1 MPQKLLQR
9 NGIGGIAHKLRLIDI
24 DANPYHRT
32 LHHCAFELMIEEHSA
47 NLFLP
52 HIHIIRPFH
61 TDSFDI
67 RIESLG
73 DCQTSDF
80 RKIELLGSAHILRS
94 KHEGEHEIFSAVTF
108 PRCPHLSVS
117 ACLKISRHEPH
128 FLSRCSIHRNHLH
141 CSGHGGVMLANPMRG
156 ELGFCWCTTA
166 FAGVFFTGICYEIRR
181 CGRYFARV
189 RIIGRS
195 NWHFE
200 TRKRVHQQD
209 FSGESVEG
217 VPTGRRFCSGQ
228 FQTVVRYPPKQ

>member
-24 DANPYHRT
+24 DTDAHHGT

-94 KHEGEHEIFSAVTF
+94 KYEGEHEIFSAITF

-117 ACLKISRHEPH
+117 TSLKICTHHPH
-128 FLSRCSIHRNHLH
+128 LPCWCSIHRNHLH
-141 CSGHGGVMLANPMRG
+141 RSRHGGVMLANPMWG
-156 ELGFCWCTTA
+156 ELGFCWCTTP
-166 FAGVFFTGICYEIRR
+166 FAGVFFAGICYEIRSG
-181 CGRYFARV
+181 GRYSARV
-189 RIIGRS
+189 RIISGRS
-195 NWHFE
+195 WHFG
-200 TRKRVHQQD
+200 TRKRVHQRD
-209 FSGESVEG
+209 FSGESVEE
-217 VPTGRRFCSGQ
+217 VLTGRRFCSG
-228 FQTVVRYPPKQ
+228 